1 MFFFIISILSNGT
14 VINKDANLFGYLLN
28 TFLYYSIYLSLSSIS
43 SKSNGSVDIN
53 YIKLYFYNFLSKY
66 PIYWFSNKIF
76 IIYFIPLSV
85 LSKIKAC
92 GNSSTLSYSK
102 NIYFLFISNS

>member
-1 MFFFIISILSNGT
+1 MKN
-14 VINKDANLFGYLLN
+14 DANLFGCLLN
-28 TFLYYSIYLSLSSIS
+28 TVLYYSIYLSLSSIA
-43 SKSNGSVDIN
+43 SKSNGSVGIN
-53 YIKLYFYNFLSKY
+53 YIKLYFYNFLSYY
-66 PIYWFSNKIF
+66 PIYSFPNKIF
-76 IIYFIPLSV
+76 IIYFIALSV